1 MEAILK
7 DINAVIGVT
16 GSYVTDGAGHLLAR
30 ALPEVFDAQALE
42 LVARNLVQTYSGLE
56 ATRRRKVGDIDLVFA
71 DGRLIAKRAG
81 DGLLCIVSVK
91 KMNVPLL
98 NLTANV
104 AVRRLNERLKPPTT
118 AKKEARTVATAK
130 AAPPLAPA
138 AEAAPAAAPTVEAA
152 LAAAPT
158 VEAAPAASQ
167 PPVAAPDIPRIQ
179 EAQAII
185 RVARE
190 RKIQLRAMGD
200 TAIRMR
206 CPSAAGI
213 SVPPEEDFLQLAGH
227 RRQAGDIEKL
237 LKEQGCTPDPQ
248 FNVLYGGQ
256 RLRFV
261 HSAKKLFIE
270 VVLDELSSF
279 HRLEFGAR
287 LHLDEWTLTP
297 ADLFLCQI
305 QVVHPGGID
314 RQRTLAL
321 LTDFEI
327 GGAGELR
334 AIDGGLVS
342 GLCGEDWGWYK
353 TVTMNLAEA
362 DAAAGSFQGGRS
374 AENIQ
379 TRVRRLTG
387 MIEEAP
393 KSLRWQVRA
402 RVGDRQTW
410 YEVPE

>member
-104 AVRRLNERLKPPTT
+104 AVRRLNERLKPAAPT
-118 AKKEARTVATAK
+118 KKEARPEAPAE
-130 AAPPLAPA
+130 AAPPLPPA
-138 AEAAPAAAPTVEAA
+138 AEAMP
-152 LAAAPT
+152 AAAPT
-158 VEAAPAASQ
+158 VEAAPASSQ
-167 PPVAAPDIPRIQ
+167 PPTAAPSIPRIQ

-190 RKIQLRAMGD
+190 RKILLRAMGD

-213 SVPPEEDFLQLAGH
+213 SVPPEEDYLQLAGH

-237 LKEQGCTPDPQ
+237 LKEQGCSPDPQ

>member
-16 GSYVTDGAGHLLAR
+16 GSFVTDGAGRLLAR
-30 ALPEVFDAQALE
+30 ALPEVFDAQTLE

-56 ATRRRKVGDIDLVFA
+56 ATRRRKVGDIDLVFS
-71 DGRLIAKRAG
+71 DGRLVAKRVG
-81 DGLLCIVSVK
+81 DGLVCILSVK

-104 AVRRLNERLKPPTT
+104 AVRRLNEKLKP
-118 AKKEARTVATAK
+118 A
-130 AAPPLAPA
+130 AAPSKKDVRLATTTEAAPA
-138 AEAAPAAAPTVEAA
+138 SAPTAEAAPAS
-152 LAAAPT
+152 
-158 VEAAPAASQ
+158 APA
-167 PPVAAPDIPRIQ
+167 VPDIPRIQ

-190 RKIQLRAMGD
+190 RKVLLRAMGD

-213 SVPPEEDFLQLAGH
+213 AVPPEEDYLQLAGH
-227 RRQAGDIEKL
+227 RRQAGDVEKL

-270 VVLDELSSF
+270 VVLDELTSF
-279 HRLEFGAR
+279 HRLEFGPR

-297 ADLFLCQI
+297 ADLFLCQV

-321 LTDFEI
+321 LSDFEI

-342 GLCGEDWGWYK
+342 SVCGEDWGWYK

-362 DAAAGSFQGGRS
+362 DAAAGTFQGGRS

-387 MIEEAP
+387 VIEEAP
-393 KSLRWQVRA
+393 KSLRWQVRS
-402 RVGDRQTW
+402 RVGERQTW

>member
-104 AVRRLNERLKPPTT
+104 AVRRLNERLKPATT
-118 AKKEARTVATAK
+118 AKKEARTVATAE
-130 AAPPLAPA
+130 AARPLAPA
-138 AEAAPAAAPTVEAA
+138 AEATPTAAPTA
-152 LAAAPT
+152 
-158 VEAAPAASQ
+158 EAAPASSQ

-190 RKIQLRAMGD
+190 RKVQLRAMGD

-206 CPSAAGI
+206 CPSAAVI
-213 SVPPEEDFLQLAGH
+213 SVPPEEDYLQLAGH

-279 HRLEFGAR
+279 HRLEFAAR